1 MNTNNLD
8 TCPYKVIL
16 GSTSESRKVIL
27 KKAGVN
33 ISDYISADIDERSI
47 NGDSPQELVLKLSH
61 AKLKAV
67 LKKSDN
73 ILNSNNKGLMSK
85 VLVICADS
93 IAYKDGEIRNKPVD
107 NEEKRQFLKSY
118 SNSYVDVVSGIAI
131 YNNVSNSIIDTVVT
145 SRVYFK
151 IIPQYV
157 IENAVLY
164 SKIIGNTCG
173 GFAIDCPILEDY
185 VDHIEGDHDN
195 IMGISSIETKRL
207 IELSIK
213 QAK

>member
-1 MNTNNLD
+1 MSTNNSD
-8 TCPYKVIL
+8 ICSYKIIL

-27 KKAGVN
+27 KKAGIN
-33 ISDYISADIDERSI
+33 ISEYISADIDERSI
-47 NGDSPQELVLKLSH
+47 NGDSPQDLVLKLSY

-67 LKKSDN
+67 LKKLDN
-73 ILNSNNKGLMSK
+73 ILNNYDKSLMNK

-93 IAYKDGEIRNKPVD
+93 IAYKDGEIRNKPED

-118 SNSYVDVVSGIAI
+118 SNSYVDVISGMAI
-131 YNNVSNSIIDTVVT
+131 YNNISNSIIDTVVT

-151 IIPQYV
+151 TIPQYV
-157 IENAVLY
+157 IEDAILY
-164 SKIIGNTCG
+164 SKIIGNSCG

-185 VDHIEGDHDN
+185 VDYIEGDYDN
-195 IMGISSIETKRL
+195 TMGISSTETKRL